1 MAKRTTKT
9 GSGKVRKVKT
19 LVNNGSVSQTGI
31 RRELAAQRKVFGAAG
46 VKRAMKNWGLRERKA
61 TKRGGK
67 ATIAGKI
74 G

>member
-19 LVNNGSVSQTGI
+19 IVRNGAVSQTGI

-46 VKRAMKNWGLRERKA
+46 KARAMRNWGLTERKA

-67 ATIAGKI
+67 ATIAGKR

>member
-31 RRELAAQRKVFGAAG
+31 RRELAAQRKVFGEAG
-46 VKRAMKNWGLRERKA
+46 VKRAMKKWGLREQKA
-61 TKRGGK
+61 AKRGGK
-67 ATIAGKI
+67 AVIKGKN

>member
-9 GSGKVRKVKT
+9 GRGKVRKVKT
-19 LVNNGSVSQTGI
+19 LVKNGAVSQTGI
-31 RRELAAQRKVFGAAG
+31 RRELAAQRKVFGEAG
-46 VKRAMKNWGLRERKA
+46 VKRTMKKWGLRERKA

-67 ATIAGKI
+67 ATIAGKR